1 MEGGIIEDVA
11 TADLGDLELNYS
23 EHGDGSP
30 VLGIMG
36 FSLDKRFWAA
46 QIPAVT
52 KTHRFIVFDN
62 RGIGRSSGGAP
73 TSIDQMADDTLRLLD
88 HLQIDKT
95 VLFGVSMGGT
105 IAQRL
110 VLDHPD
116 RVEAL
121 ILGITW
127 ARPIEFMRRQHELT
141 RELFALA
148 DMKLFLPA
156 SMLKMFSP
164 RFFEV
169 GRELIDQMIAS
180 VERPEAE
187 QPSVDV
193 LKGQLDALDKHDV
206 LADLGRVTCP
216 TLVLGAHMDQIVPGF
231 ASEEIAAAIP
241 GAELEMFATG
251 HGCMI
256 EEVEAVNAAVE
267 RFLGTLASARKVS

>member
-1 MEGGIIEDVA
+1 MPSA
-11 TADLGDLELNYS
+11 NLGDLELNYS
-23 EHGDGSP
+23 EHGSGSP

-88 HLQIDKT
+88 HLKIDKA
-95 VLFGVSMGGT
+95 VIFGVSMGGT

-110 VLDHPD
+110 VLDNPD

-141 RELFALA
+141 RALFDHEDAN
-148 DMKLFLPA
+148 LFLPA

-169 GRELIDQMIAS
+169 GREVIDQMIAS
-180 VERPEAE
+180 VERDGAE
-187 QPSVDV
+187 RPSVEV
-193 LKGQLDALDKHDV
+193 LRGQLDALDKHDV
-206 LADLGRVTCP
+206 LTELRTVNCP

-267 RFLGTLASARKVS
+267 RFLGGLASASRSS

>member
-1 MEGGIIEDVA
+1 MA
-11 TADLGDLELNYS
+11 TAHLGDLELNYS

-52 KTHRFIVFDN
+52 KTHRLIVFDN
-62 RGIGRSSGGAP
+62 RGIGRSTGGAP
-73 TSIDQMADDTLRLLD
+73 TSIDQMADDTVRLLD
-88 HLQIDKT
+88 HLGIERT

-121 ILGITW
+121 ILAVTW

-141 RELFALA
+141 RALFDLA
-148 DMKLFLPA
+148 DERLLLPA

-169 GRELIDQMIAS
+169 GREVIDQMIAA
-180 VERPEAE
+180 VEQPGAQ

-193 LKGQLDALDKHDV
+193 LRGQLDALDKHDA
-206 LADLGRVTCP
+206 LAELARVSCP

-231 ASEEIAAAIP
+231 ASEEIAATIP
-241 GAELEMFATG
+241 GAELEMLATG

-256 EEVEAVNAAVE
+256 EEVDAVNAAVE
-267 RFLGTLASARKVS
+267 RFLGSLASARTRS

>member
-1 MEGGIIEDVA
+1 MA

-23 EHGDGSP
+23 EHGEGSP

-88 HLQIDKT
+88 HLEIERT

-121 ILGITW
+121 ILAVTW
-127 ARPIEFMRRQHELT
+127 ARPIEFMRRQHDIT
-141 RELFALA
+141 RALFDLGEER
-148 DMKLFLPA
+148 LLLPA

-169 GRELIDQMIAS
+169 GREVIDQMIAAA
-180 VERPEAE
+180 ERPGAEA
-187 QPSVDV
+187 PSVDV
-193 LKGQLDALDKHDV
+193 LRGQLDAIDKHDV
-206 LADLGRVTCP
+206 LAELSSIKCP

-231 ASEEIAAAIP
+231 GAEEIAATIP

-256 EEVEAVNAAVE
+256 EEAAGFNAAVE
-267 RFLGTLASARKVS
+267 RFLGSLASARSRLR